1 MYLFDRFVY
10 CVCEHKKINLR
21 RSKKRGITVLTFS
34 RGSHFADGTEYSQKV
49 WDVGISGEMSGWV
62 STTNAQLQICGR
74 WLLFQVAKSPITTR
88 WQTLDLIL
96 LPTITWVSQTFFF
109 FFADLEWLART
120 DIVPQQY
127 EYSWILFSGVQN
139 AVLRLMLLSCLAVLC
154 HPSIVICIQE
164 TPLHWISYTCV
175 KKMYSQK
182 WHSFRARLLHACPYF
197 VQI

>member
-21 RSKKRGITVLTFS
+21 RSKKRGFTVLTFS

-49 WDVGISGEMSGWV
+49 WDVGISGEISGWV

-109 FFADLEWLART
+109 CCRFGMISEDRPCTSTVWVFMNIIFWSAKCGVAFN
-120 DIVPQQY
+120 VAF
-127 EYSWILFSGVQN
+127 LFSSFVPSFN
-139 AVLRLMLLSCLAVLC
+139 CNLYTRDPFALDLLYV
-154 HPSIVICIQE
+154 
-164 TPLHWISYTCV
+164 
-175 KKMYSQK
+175 
-182 WHSFRARLLHACPYF
+182 R
-197 VQI
+197 